1 MADSYIQLLTPTRD
15 DSTVAKYLENKG
27 EGLHHVGYRVDDCA
41 AALERVKAEG
51 DRVIDEA
58 AAAREPGHDGGVRPP
73 QGGVRHADRAG
84 PGIGVSERRLAGRC
98 RGSRQSAVPVAPDRG
113 AARAARPPCGS
124 RRCTPGPT
132 PRSSASTSGASSPPA
147 SASTCCST
155 RARSSSSTCS
165 PATAPTGSASRDTG
179 PLTDG
184 VVTGWGTVDGRK
196 VFVFCQDFTV
206 FGGALGEVFAEKI
219 HKVMDLAESV
229 GAPMIGLNDGA
240 GARIQEGVV
249 SLDAYGGIFYR
260 NVKASGVIPQIS
272 VILGPCAG
280 GAVYSPALTDFVFM
294 VKGTSH
300 MFITGPDVVKTVTGE
315 DVTQE
320 ELGGAMTH
328 ASKSGVA
335 TFVVRRRGAVPRAGA
350 LPAVVPA
357 VEQPRGPAVLRV
369 RRRPRPRAATASSSS
384 SPTSPNK
391 PYDMKKVIAEVVD
404 DGEFFEVNALW
415 AENIVC
421 GFARI
426 DGHVVGIVGNQPQVL
441 AGTLDID
448 ASEKAARFVRTCDAF
463 NVPLV
468 TFVDVPGF
476 LPGTDQ
482 EYGGIIRHGAK
493 LLYAYC
499 EATVPRVQII
509 TRKAYGGAYVV
520 MNSKSIGADLAFAW
534 PSAEIAV
541 MGAQGAVN
549 LIFRKEIETADDPEA
564 KRAELIEEYRSASPT
579 RTTRPSAATST
590 TSSTRARPARVLVP
604 LAGDAAHQA
613 RAAAVAQ
620 ARERA
625 ALVSDAGPAGAAV
638 DLARRDPRGD
648 RGDRSPPIA
657 ASLARRRGR
666 ATSAGPT
673 RCTSGCTRRGCAA
686 RRAGL
691 QRGPVAPVRPHRPPQ
706 PGLTR

>member
-1 MADSYIQLLTPTRD
+1 MAVEEPVLPVHPIEERLEQLAEFREQ
-15 DSTVAKYLENKG
+15 A
-27 EGLHHVGYRVDDCA
+27 LHAGS
-41 AALERVKAEG
+41 
-51 DRVIDEA
+51 EA
-58 AAAREPGHDGGVRPP
+58 AVERQHKRGKLTARERIELLLDPDSFVELDMLA
-73 QGGVRHADRAG
+73 RHRAHG
-84 PGIGVSERRLAGRC
+84 FGIEANR
-98 RGSRQSAVPVAPDRG
+98 
-113 AARAARPPCGS
+113 
-124 RRCTPGPT
+124 
-132 PRSSASTSGASSPPA
+132 
-147 SASTCCST
+147 
-155 RARSSSSTCS
+155 
-165 PATAPTGSASRDTG
+165 

-196 VFVFCQDFTV
+196 VFVFSQDFTV

-249 SLDAYGGIFYR
+249 SLDAYGGIFSR

-280 GAVYSPALTDFVFM
+280 GAVYSPALTDFVVM

-320 ELGGAMTH
+320 ELGGALTH
-328 ASKSGVA
+328 AAKSGVA
-335 TFVVRRRGAVPRAGA
+335 AFVYDDEQTALAQVRYLLSF
-350 LPAVVPA
+350 LPANNLEDPPYFESDDPA
-357 VEQPRGPAVLRV
+357 DRSCDGIIELIPDA
-369 RRRPRPRAATASSSS
+369 
-384 SPTSPNK
+384 PNK

-404 DGEFFEVNALW
+404 DGEFLEVNALW
-415 AENIVC
+415 AGNIVC
-421 GFARI
+421 GFARV
-426 DGHVVGIVGNQPQVL
+426 DGHVVGIVGNQPSNL

-520 MNSKSIGADLAFAW
+520 MNSKGIGADLAFAW

-541 MGAQGAVN
+541 MGAPGAVG
-549 LIFRKEIETADDPEA
+549 LIFRKEIEAADDVEV
-564 KRAELIEEYRSASPT
+564 KRTELIAEYEERFANPYVAAERGYVDDVIDPRET
-579 RTTRPSAATST
+579 R
-590 TSSTRARPARVLVP
+590 RVLSRSLAMLRTKREQMPSRKHGNVP
-604 LAGDAAHQA
+604 L
-613 RAAAVAQ
+613 
-620 ARERA
+620 
-625 ALVSDAGPAGAAV
+625 
-638 DLARRDPRGD
+638 
-648 RGDRSPPIA
+648 
-657 ASLARRRGR
+657 
-666 ATSAGPT
+666 
-673 RCTSGCTRRGCAA
+673 
-686 RRAGL
+686 
-691 QRGPVAPVRPHRPPQ
+691 
-706 PGLTR
+706 